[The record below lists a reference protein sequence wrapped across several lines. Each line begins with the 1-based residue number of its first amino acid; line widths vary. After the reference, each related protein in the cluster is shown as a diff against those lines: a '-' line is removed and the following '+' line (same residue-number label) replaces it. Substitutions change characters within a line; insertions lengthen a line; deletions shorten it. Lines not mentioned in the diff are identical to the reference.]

1 MTICLK
7 RMLQVM

>member
-7 RMLQVM
+7 RIKIV